1 MEQEAAQAVRG
12 SKELDW
18 GRDAMQDQEHKRAPP
33 RTLRGHPFSI
43 ELRLAVGFF
52 LGACILF
59 ASAQRTLGQRS
70 DTPSIKVAPLI
81 VADRASQVSLGITV
95 GPPEAVPSDTYIRVR
110 GMPPRVSLTEGHAI
124 GPGSWAIPL
133 GGLPSLKA
141 NIPVDAGGRAELS
154 ISLLTID
161 GKVLA
166 EASTALTVGVTVAFG
181 PETTGPNQPPN
192 RSPAIV
198 APPASSTPPAPQP
211 APRAALLAV
220 QRPPQIS
227 AEDKARAETI
237 VARGETYLA
246 NGSIEAAR
254 EFFERA
260 AKIGLARAALRLA
273 ATYDPAELQRL
284 GVQGVEPDHAK
295 ARNWYER
302 AKELGATEAEG
313 QLARLSGD

>member
-1 MEQEAAQAVRG
+1 
-12 SKELDW
+12 
-18 GRDAMQDQEHKRAPP
+18 MQDQEHKQASPQ
-33 RTLRGHPFSI
+33 TLRGRPFSI
-43 ELRLAVGFF
+43 ELRLAVAFF
-52 LGACILF
+52 LGACILL

-70 DTPSIKVAPLI
+70 DTPSIRVAPLI
-81 VADRASQVSLGITV
+81 VADRASQVPLGITV
-95 GPPEAVPSDTYIRVR
+95 DPPEAVPANTYIRVR
-110 GMPPRVSLTEGHAI
+110 GIPSRVSLTEGHPI
-124 GPGSWAIPL
+124 GPRSWAIPL

-141 NIPVDAGGRAELS
+141 NIPVEAGGRAEII
-154 ISLLTID
+154 ISLVTID

-166 EASTALTVGVTVAFG
+166 EATTALTVGVMAAFG
-181 PETTGPNQPPN
+181 PEATGPNQPPN
-192 RSPAIV
+192 RPPAIV
-198 APPASSTPPAPQP
+198 APPSPITPPPPTPEP

-220 QRPPQIS
+220 QWPPQIS
-227 AEDKARAETI
+227 AEDKARGETI
-237 VARGETYLA
+237 LARGETYLA

-273 ATYDPAELQRL
+273 VTYDPAELQRL
-284 GVQGVEPDHAK
+284 GVQGVEPDRVK